1 MLFKIY
7 DIDLKV
13 ITLIG
18 HLNIQWVYYNYGFS
32 AKSPHF
38 NFAESDRIK
47 NKNRVKI
54 RFEIEA
60 LSAHLDHEIK

>member
-1 MLFKIY
+1 MFKIY

-18 HLNIQWVYYNYGFS
+18 HLNIQWVYYYNNYGFS

-47 NKNRVKI
+47 N
-54 RFEIEA
+54 
-60 LSAHLDHEIK
+60 

>member
-1 MLFKIY
+1 MMFKIY

-47 NKNRVKI
+47 N
-54 RFEIEA
+54 
-60 LSAHLDHEIK
+60 